1 MRGLLRVI
9 RLPNGRLKPD
19 VRSRWLVFLPVAL
32 FALFAPQPAQATQT
46 GLLVRGYQ
54 ITEIPPTKSD
64 LAYPL
69 CGTSVEPFINATWDY
84 EQNLFG
90 DCGWDSFMLH
100 YTGFIQ
106 IPEHDTIE
114 FWIASDDGGTV
125 KIGLEEFGVWQDQGC
140 SATMSG
146 ELQLEAGTQELDA
159 WFYENGGG
167 TCFMLAWNIDD
178 TGWAIVQPEF
188 FTSEPL
194 TPETTS
200 TLGTTTTES
209 TTTTSSTTTST
220 TTIEPSTTTTEMPAS
235 TTTTSIYL
243 PTTTAAP
250 QTTTTTPQTT
260 SSTTLYVS
268 STTTLLSQPTSTTT
282 STTTTTSTLPSTTTS
297 TTSTTSIPPPIPQ
310 PVAEVVVTTSIPATT
325 TIPEPLPETTLTTSP
340 QATSPTV
347 PLTTIIPEPTVSLPV
362 ATNPPDTTIV
372 TPSTFV
378 LTKAVPDEPLT
389 QAEFVEA
396 LSVLA
401 EATTSEQVQAV
412 VEEILKAD
420 LSSDQAQQL
429 VASAEV
435 LTAVTADQAQQLFE
449 QVEETQLSESM
460 AAVIAEALNDPS
472 VPAEVKEAFEEEI
485 NIFGNE
491 GFDTYV
497 PVDSAVTVAV
507 RRTIIAGTTIL
518 VALPTPAPARRT

>member
-1 MRGLLRVI
+1 M
-9 RLPNGRLKPD
+9 
-19 VRSRWLVFLPVAL
+19 RSRWLVFLPVAL
-32 FALFAPQPAQATQT
+32 FALFAPQPAHATQT

-54 ITEIPPTKSD
+54 ITEFPPTKSD
-64 LAYPL
+64 IAYPL

-100 YTGFIQ
+100 YTGFLQ
-106 IPEHDTIE
+106 IPEHETIE
-114 FWIASDDGGTV
+114 FFIASDDGGTV
-125 KIGLEEFGVWQDQGC
+125 KIGTEEFGIWQDQGC

-146 ELQLEAGTQELDA
+146 ELQLEAGTQQLDA

-188 FTSEPL
+188 FTFEPL

-209 TTTTSSTTTST
+209 TTTTTSTTST
-220 TTIEPSTTTTEMPAS
+220 TTTEPSTTTTVMPAS

-243 PTTTAAP
+243 PTTTATP

-260 SSTTLYVS
+260 SSTSLYVS
-268 STTTLLSQPTSTTT
+268 STTTLLDQPTTTLP
-282 STTTTTSTLPSTTTS
+282 STTTTTSTLPKTTTT
-297 TTSTTSIPPPIPQ
+297 TTSTTSIPLPIPQ
-310 PVAEVVVTTSIPATT
+310 PVPEVVATTSIPATT

-340 QATSPTV
+340 QTTSPII
-347 PLTTIIPEPTVSLPV
+347 PATTIP
-362 ATNPPDTTIV
+362 
-372 TPSTFV
+372 V
-378 LTKAVPDEPLT
+378 LTPTSLSVPSETSTSVNAPTTTFLPPDEPITAQQFKEVLT
-389 QAEFVEA
+389 ALSEATAEQITQIVTTILNSELSTQQAE
-396 LSVLA
+396 
-401 EATTSEQVQAV
+401 
-412 VEEILKAD
+412 
-420 LSSDQAQQL
+420 QL
-429 VASAEV
+429 VASPEILA
-435 LTAVTADQAQQLFE
+435 AVSPEQAQQLFE

-472 VPAEVKEAFEEEI
+472 VPTEVKEAFEEEI

-518 VALPTPAPARRT
+518 VALPSPAPTRRT

>member
-1 MRGLLRVI
+1 MSSFHHSRLFCLRI
-9 RLPNGRLKPD
+9 CN
-19 VRSRWLVFLPVAL
+19 VRSSRWLIFLPVAI
-32 FALFAPQPAQATQT
+32 FALFAPQPAQASQT

-69 CGTSVEPFINATWDY
+69 CGSSVEPFINATWDY

-100 YTGFIQ
+100 YTGYLQ

-140 SATMSG
+140 SATETG
-146 ELQLEAGTQELDA
+146 LIDIQPGTQPLDA

-167 TCFMLAWNIDD
+167 TCFMLAWNIDN

-200 TLGTTTTES
+200 TLET
-209 TTTTSSTTTST
+209 TTTTSISTTTST
-220 TTIEPSTTTTEMPAS
+220 TSTTTTEPSTTTTVMPPS

-250 QTTTTTPQTT
+250 QTTSTVPETT
-260 SSTTLYVS
+260 SSV
-268 STTTLLSQPTSTTT
+268 
-282 STTTTTSTLPSTTTS
+282 
-297 TTSTTSIPPPIPQ
+297 IPLPIPQ
-310 PVAEVVVTTSIPATT
+310 PVAEVVATTSIPATT
-325 TIPEPLPETTLTTSP
+325 TTLEPLPETTLTTSP
-340 QATSPTV
+340 QTTSFIPPATTAM
-347 PLTTIIPEPTVSLPV
+347 PEPPESVPV
-362 ATNPPDTTIV
+362 APETTNTVEVP
-372 TPSTFV
+372 PSTF
-378 LTKAVPDEPLT
+378 LLPEAAPDEPLT
-389 QAEFVEA
+389 QSQFVEA

-401 EATTSEQVQAV
+401 EATTPEEVQAV

-420 LSSDQAQQL
+420 LSADQAEQL
-429 VASAEV
+429 VASTEV
-435 LTAVTADQAQQLFE
+435 LTAITGEQAQQLFE
-449 QVEETQLSESM
+449 QIEPAKLSESM
-460 AAVIAEALNDPS
+460 AAVIADSMNNPD
-472 VPAEVKEAFEEEI
+472 VPTEVKEAFEETL
-485 NIFGNE
+485 NIFGND
-491 GFDTYV
+491 GFSTYV
-497 PVDSAVTVAV
+497 PLGSSVNVAV

-518 VALPTPAPARRT
+518 VALPSPAPARRT